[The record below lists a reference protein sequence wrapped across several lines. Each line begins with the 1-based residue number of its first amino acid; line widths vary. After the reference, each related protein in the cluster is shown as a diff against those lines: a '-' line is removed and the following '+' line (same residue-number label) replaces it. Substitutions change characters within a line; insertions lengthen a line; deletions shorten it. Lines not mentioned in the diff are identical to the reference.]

1 MAPGLC
7 VQLVDRTGCRA
18 LAGARHDDTHNNQK
32 HTMTRTLSPRSPR
45 WPALA
50 AALLAGT
57 FLAGA
62 AHADATLDKIRQ
74 RGKIVVG
81 VMLSG
86 SAFGSIDPATQKPVG
101 FNADLAQDLAKQ
113 LNVELETVQVQPSNR
128 VQFLQQG
135 KVDVLIASMEYTPE
149 RGEQLG
155 YVPTP
160 YYRVGGA
167 VIVPKQSDIKRW
179 EDLKGKTVCISQGSS
194 YTRPVQVEYGAIPKG
209 FKGSSESLLALR
221 GDNCAGAVHDN
232 TLLQPL
238 VRGNPEWQNYRI
250 VLPELNPAPTVIW
263 TRKGE
268 QDTIQAVERVVQGW
282 HRSGWLI
289 GTEKKNGILP
299 PSPSLTELHDKF
311 KGGRG

>member
-1 MAPGLC
+1 
-7 VQLVDRTGCRA
+7 
-18 LAGARHDDTHNNQK
+18 
-32 HTMTRTLSPRSPR
+32 MTRTLSLRSPR
-45 WPALA
+45 PLAFA

-57 FLAGA
+57 FFAGA
-62 AHADATLDKIRQ
+62 AQADATLDKIRQ

-81 VMLSG
+81 IMLSG

-101 FNADLAQDLAKQ
+101 FNADLAQDLARQ

-135 KVDVLIASMEYTPE
+135 KVDVLIAAMEYNAE

-155 YVPTP
+155 HVPTP

-167 VIVPKQSDIKRW
+167 VIVPKQSDIRRW

-209 FKGSSESLLALR
+209 FKGSAESLLALR

-268 QDTIQAVERVVQGW
+268 QDTISAVDRIVQNW
-282 HRSGWLI
+282 HRSGWLVA
-289 GTEKKNGILP
+289 TEKKAGILP
-299 PSPSLTELHDKF
+299 PSPALTELHDKF
-311 KGGRG
+311 KGGRS